1 MIIRATQPQGG
12 RKDAPTLQL
21 QHATGGGNASVVPD
35 RSSGFLL
42 HPAPRRFSDPD
53 TLSRIR
59 PESLLAWLH
68 PARDYLE
75 RCGVILP
82 VGSHGPAVDYARLAG
97 VFMEPT
103 ADMPAELVE
112 SLHVIHEMAEPAGMD
127 AILEA
132 TAASGLTLA
141 VGSDPA
147 PADVAVQAWLL
158 DRALVERLHVSLE
171 LTRPRSFQYFAAE
184 ADPLPAFVLP
194 QAEQVTALEARLND
208 WYDARKRGRGA
219 RVLVFPQ
226 HGECWFLVRHGMPC
240 RREGT
245 MQDGQP
251 GSVFYRPQKHDVLV
265 YDPARG
271 ELRLNCCGKGERAE
285 FLKAF
290 GVHLFGNERFFPG
303 TAKYTL
309 APLVADGRNCLACLD
324 VPGIERVVLKEVEF
338 FFPVKPRERVT
349 RKSDDI
355 FALLEN
361 GRVEWPK
368 APGAITRATFEVKF
382 TEARKARRV
391 TILPS
396 NKALYGRDDDSLLV
410 ERWLAAR
417 KFIVEETDHEDATG
431 LVE

>member
-1 MIIRATQPQGG
+1 MIRATQSQGG
-12 RKDAPTLQL
+12 RTGAQTFQPQL
-21 QHATGGGNASVVPD
+21 WPDGSDGPAVPARNASTGP
-35 RSSGFLL
+35 S
-42 HPAPRRFSDPD
+42 PAGRRFSDPD

-68 PARDYLE
+68 PARDYLA
-75 RCGVILP
+75 RRGMVLP
-82 VGSHGPAVDYARLAG
+82 GDGNGQAVDYARLAG
-97 VFMEPT
+97 VLMEPT
-103 ADMPAELVE
+103 ADMPGELVE
-112 SLHVIHEMAEPAGMD
+112 SLHVILEIAEPAGMD

-194 QAEQVTALEARLND
+194 QAEQVAALEARLND

-219 RVLVFPQ
+219 RVFVFPQ

-245 MQDGQP
+245 MEDGQP

-271 ELRLNCCGKGERAE
+271 EMRLNCCGKSERAE

-290 GVHLFGNERFFPG
+290 GLHLFRDERFFPG

-309 APLVADGRNCLACLD
+309 APLVNDGRNCLACLD

-355 FALLEN
+355 FALLEK

-368 APGAITRATFEVKF
+368 PPGAITRATFEIKF
-382 TEARKARRV
+382 TAAKKARRV